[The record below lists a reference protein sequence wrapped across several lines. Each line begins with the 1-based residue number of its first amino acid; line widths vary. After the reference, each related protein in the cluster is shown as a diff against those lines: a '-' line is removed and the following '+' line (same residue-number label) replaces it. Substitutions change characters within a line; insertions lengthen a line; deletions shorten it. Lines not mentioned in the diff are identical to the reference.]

1 MTAMTTITKRQLLTG
16 TWALDPAH
24 TRLGFS
30 ARHAMVA
37 TVRGSF
43 TDVSGVLRLDARDPS
58 RSTADI
64 TIDAVSLDSGSADRD
79 KHLRSADFLDV
90 ETYPTLHFVSTAVR
104 PVRDDEYVLTG
115 NLTIRDATR
124 EVGIAITLVG
134 TEVDPFG
141 NVRAGFEGTAEISR
155 KDFGLTW
162 NVALESGGVLVSDRV
177 KISLDVSAI
186 KTADADEQAVSPA
199 A

>member
-1 MTAMTTITKRQLLTG
+1 MTAITKTELLTG

-24 TRLGFS
+24 SRLGFS

-37 TVRGSF
+37 TIRGSF
-43 TDVSGVLRLDARDPS
+43 NDANGLLRLEAADPS

-64 TIDAVSLDSGSADRD
+64 TIQAASIDSGSTDRD
-79 KHLRSADFLDV
+79 NHLRSADFLDV
-90 ETYPTLHFVSTAVR
+90 ETYPTLRFVST
-104 PVRDDEYVLTG
+104 
-115 NLTIRDATR
+115 ATR
-124 EVGIAITLVG
+124 EVGEDEYLLTGKLTIRGVTREVEIAITLVG

-141 NVRAGFEGTAEISR
+141 NVRAGFEATTRISR

-177 KISLDVSAI
+177 NISLDVSAI
-186 KTADADEQAVSPA
+186 KTADADEVAVIPA